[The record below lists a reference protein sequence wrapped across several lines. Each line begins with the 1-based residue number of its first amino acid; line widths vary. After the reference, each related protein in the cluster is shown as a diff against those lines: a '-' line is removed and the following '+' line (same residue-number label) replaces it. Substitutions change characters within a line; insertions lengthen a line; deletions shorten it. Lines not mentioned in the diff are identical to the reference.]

1 MADVV
6 SHEVPGPGL
15 ANRVTLSRLCQA
27 EGTERA
33 KAQGW

>member
-6 SHEVPGPGL
+6 SHEGTRPGL
-15 ANRVTLSRLCQA
+15 ADRVTLSRLCQA
-27 EGTERA
+27 EGHKKG

>member
-1 MADVV
+1 MVGVV
-6 SHEVPGPGL
+6 SHEVPRPGL
-15 ANRVTLSRLCQA
+15 ADRVTLSRLCQA